1 MSDRIQHFA
10 QQGQSI
16 WLDFIDRDLMRSG
29 KLRELVN
36 AGVTGMTSNPSIFQ
50 KAIASGSDYDDQ
62 MRELVR
68 AGKSAY
74 EIYEALAFRDISDAA
89 DQLALVHKERD
100 GRDGFMSIEV
110 DPKLANDTDQ
120 TIVEAQRIFKA
131 IDRPNLMVKVPATE
145 AGIPAIRTLIAD
157 GINVNVTLI
166 FSIEMYEKV
175 MQAYIDGLH
184 AGHEAGRSIRQIAS
198 VASFFVSRVD
208 SLVDQQLTERIAAGD
223 QSLASFRGQAAIANA
238 KIAYDRF
245 KAVFGG
251 ESFAALRAAG
261 ARVQRPLW
269 ASTSTKNP
277 NYPDTKYVDTLVG
290 PDTVNTLP
298 PQTLDALRDHGVA
311 VRTVDM
317 DVEESYALVEK
328 LSTVGIQ
335 MKAVTAKLLA
345 DGVKAFADAFAK
357 MIADIEQKRAAMA

>member
-1 MSDRIQHFA
+1 MSDRIQQFA
-10 QQGQSI
+10 QQGQSV
-16 WLDFIDRDLMRSG
+16 WLDFIDRDLLRSG

-74 EIYEALAFRDISDAA
+74 EIYEALAFRDIGEAA
-89 DQLALVHKERD
+89 DQLASIYKERD

-110 DPKLANDTDQ
+110 DPKLADDTDK
-120 TIVEAQRIFKA
+120 TISEARRIFKT
-131 IDRPNLMVKVPATE
+131 IDRPNVMIKVPATE

-166 FSIEMYEKV
+166 FSIETYEKV
-175 MQAYIDGLH
+175 MQAYIEGL
-184 AGHEAGRSIRQIAS
+184 AERHEAGRPIRQIAS
-198 VASFFVSRVD
+198 VASFFISRVD
-208 SLVDQQLTERIAAGD
+208 TLVDKYLTERIEAGD
-223 QSLASFRGQAAIANA
+223 QALASFRGQAAIANA

-245 KAVFGG
+245 KDVFGG
-251 ESFAALRAAG
+251 ESFAALRTAA

-277 NYPDTKYVDTLVG
+277 SYPDTKYVDTLVG

-298 PQTLDALRDHGVA
+298 PATLDALRDHGVA
-311 VRTVDM
+311 ARTVDM

-328 LSTVGIQ
+328 LASVGIQ
-335 MKAVTAKLLA
+335 MKDVTDKLLV
-345 DGVKAFADAFAK
+345 DGLKAFADAFAK
-357 MIADIEQKRAAMA
+357 MIDDIEQKRAAMA